1 PEVLCDPGRRGGN
14 AIRAEETGVERRDV
28 VREKFLRVAFWVDR
42 DEAHLQPLPVLAE
55 LIFHRL
61 ELGKRR
67 RTYVRAAGVAE
78 EHHHRLAA
86 EIGKSARLAGVVG
99 EREILAVIGPRD
111 IGILERRARPTAAGE
126 RECRKDEPGPDAQ
139 VSAHAKK

>member
-1 PEVLCDPGRRGGN
+1 MTNTTANANGLAWAAAQEHLC
-14 AIRAEETGVERRDV
+14 
-28 VREKFLRVAFWVDR
+28 RVD
-42 DEAHLQPLPVLAE
+42 PVLAE
-55 LIFHRL
+55 LIFYRL
-61 ELGKRR
+61 ELGKSR

-86 EIGKSARLAGVVG
+86 EISKSARLAGVVG

-111 IGILERRARPTAAGE
+111 IRVLERRARPAAAGE
-126 RECRKDEPGPDAQ
+126 RECRKDEPGPGAQ